1 MAQQYNFNNRQG
13 GAYVQYT
20 RGGSAMKGKNINYMK
35 PNQDDLYNSGNPEE
49 SPFKTMY

>member
-1 MAQQYNFNNRQG
+1 MAQYNFNGRSG
-13 GAYVQYT
+13 GSYVQYT
-20 RGGSAMKGKNINYMK
+20 RGGSAMRGKNLVNYTK